1 MDAASASLQSSIDA
15 LKAATPAESEDDKK
29 DETEAV
35 DTAALEKVI
44 ATAKGLNKND
54 YTATT
59 WTTMQAAL
67 TNAEKALEAKESQTS
82 VDEAAK
88 TLQAAIDGLKKASAT
103 TTTTDDKKNNN
114 NSSNKNN
121 NNSNTN
127 NNKNNTTNSSTNKNS
142 TTSPKTGDPV
152 SVMGLLGAAISS
164 VGLGGLG
171 LKLRKRSRK
180 QK

>member
-1 MDAASASLQSSIDA
+1 M
-15 LKAATPAESEDDKK
+15 KAATPAESEN
-29 DETEAV
+29 V

-142 TTSPKTGDPV
+142 TTSPKTGDPDQRD
-152 SVMGLLGAAISS
+152 GITW
-164 VGLGGLG
+164 
-171 LKLRKRSRK
+171 RSYFLCWPWWSWIET
-180 QK
+180 QKEIQKTEIMMRCNQ

>member
-1 MDAASASLQSSIDA
+1 
-15 LKAATPAESEDDKK
+15 
-29 DETEAV
+29 
-35 DTAALEKVI
+35 
-44 ATAKGLNKND
+44 
-54 YTATT
+54 
-59 WTTMQAAL
+59 MQAAL

-121 NNSNTN
+121 NNS
-127 NNKNNTTNSSTNKNS
+127 